1 MEGAPFATATAAAAE
16 NVDENL
22 VGRNFAPALSPYLLP
37 LALLF
42 VVAEP
47 RFRHFCTPRSDCW
60 IEREHDGAAR
70 DAFKMTVFLARKP
83 AAAATTNV
91 ISSFLS

>member
-42 VVAEP
+42 VLAEP

-60 IEREHDGAAR
+60 IEREQDGAAR